1 MAAMLACKESAR
13 FRRFTPAMLNML
25 AVLGALAATHGAAPE
40 PLVITSAN
48 DSTHDPHSRHYTDEA
63 LDLRTHNFVTPTA
76 RHLFQT
82 ALIARLGPQFTVLL
96 EDEGGENEHL
106 HCQVKLGHTYEPA

>member
-1 MAAMLACKESAR
+1 MLTCKDTVR
-13 FRRFTPAMLNML
+13 FKRFTPALLQML
-25 AVLGALAATHGAAPE
+25 AVLGALAATYSAAPD

-63 LDLRTHNFVTPTA
+63 LDLRTHNFMSPTA

-96 EDEGGENEHL
+96 ENEGGPEEHL
-106 HCQVKLGHTYEPA
+106 HVQVRRGMTYVAV